1 LFHTRKAGL
10 YFSTLLKEAA
20 MTVADIIKKAMLAG
34 LGAQEKAREFVEEL
48 VKAGELSKGEG
59 ATLVKEWASKAEE
72 STKDMDQK
80 VKDAIASAFEKM
92 NISTRDDFEK
102 MDKKLQGI
110 AARLAKLEGGEGK
123 GGA

>member
-1 LFHTRKAGL
+1 
-10 YFSTLLKEAA
+10 

-48 VKAGELSKGEG
+48 VKAGELSKSEG

-80 VKDAIASAFEKM
+80 VKDAISGAFEKI
-92 NISTRDDFEK
+92 NLPTRDD
-102 MDKKLQGI
+102 MDKLKKEMQGL
-110 AARLAKLEGGEGK
+110 AARLAKLEGGDGK